1 MKKNSK
7 ILLLAV
13 FCIAILTACSGSKG
27 VGSAKDGNEFT
38 IESTAMR
45 LMAAVE
51 EGQYNLVGTEELK
64 NWIDNGEDMVVID
77 TMPADSYNKNR
88 IPTAVNAELPVKL
101 EEVTPEQRE
110 AFVTAL
116 GTDKDKK
123 IVVYCGFVK
132 CERSHV
138 GAIIAKEEG
147 FTNVYRQ
154 PGGIVA
160 WKDAKYEVEK

>member
-1 MKKNSK
+1 MTEYQKFTTRSIGYDCLKWKILLIGRNYEKNSK

-13 FCIAILTACSGSKG
+13 FCIATLTACSGSKG
-27 VGSAKDGNEFT
+27 VGSAKDCNEFT

-64 NWIDNGEDMVVID
+64 NWIDNGEDMIVID

-123 IVVYCGFVK
+123 LLY
-132 CERSHV
+132 
-138 GAIIAKEEG
+138 IA
-147 FTNVYRQ
+147 
-154 PGGIVA
+154 
-160 WKDAKYEVEK
+160 DL